1 MGQRFLIDAN
11 VIIDYIS
18 ERLNDKGSAFVETV
32 FNTGFNVSVV
42 VKIEVLGY
50 NDVPAKMRLLEEFLA
65 PAVIFPLDNAVTQKT
80 IVLRRIQ
87 KLKLGDAII
96 AATAL
101 VNNLTLITRNTVD
114 FKNIPGITLIDPH
127 AL

>member
-11 VIIDYIS
+11 VIIDYTS
-18 ERLNDKGSAFVETV
+18 GTLEDEGSAFVEKV
-32 FNTGFNVSVV
+32 FNTGFNISVI

-50 NDVPAKMRLLEEFLA
+50 GNAPDKMQLLEAFLA
-65 PAVIFPLDNAVTQKT
+65 TATLLPLDDSVTQKT
-80 IVLRRIQ
+80 IDLRRTK

-101 VNNLTLITRNTVD
+101 IHNLTLITRNTAD
-114 FKNIPGITLIDPH
+114 FKNINGLTVINPH